1 MSATAR
7 NDNTRGRKVRAL
19 LAGGLVLGVGAA
31 VTLAAW
37 TDQEW
42 ATGEFGAGSF
52 NVQGSTDGTAFTDHE
67 TEDGAADLVF
77 ELPAAE
83 NLSPGDS
90 VAAPFVLRLDEATSY
105 DATVELTDASG
116 AGDNAANLTYGIV
129 SVASA
134 AECTA
139 EATGTEIVPEG
150 TSLDAI
156 AGAAGF
162 DLTAGEGA
170 AVGEEAT
177 LCFQVTAGDGLVQGA
192 TGTATWGFTAT
203 SVE

>member
-1 MSATAR
+1 MSATTR
-7 NDNTRGRKVRAL
+7 NDNSRGRKIRAL

-52 NVQGSTDGTAFTDHE
+52 NVQGSTDGTEFTDH
-67 TEDGAADLVF
+67 TSADGAADLAF

-83 NLSPGDS
+83 NLSPGDT
-90 VAAPFVLRLDEATSY
+90 VAAPFMLRLDEATSY
-105 DATVELTDASG
+105 GATVELTDATG
-116 AGDNAANLTYGIV
+116 AGANAANLTYGIV
-129 SVASA
+129 SVTG
-134 AECTA
+134 ECTDT
-139 EATGTEIVPEG
+139 ATGTEIVPAG
-150 TSLDAI
+150 TSLDEI
-156 AGAAGF
+156 TGAVGF
-162 DLTAGEGA
+162 DLAAGAGD
-170 AVGEEAT
+170 AVGDEVT
-177 LCFQVTAGDGLVQGA
+177 LCFQVTAGEGLEQGE